1 MGQRTLILKNLLQKQ
16 KARMMKISK
25 EKAFSIMESLLFMSS
40 EPRPFSDFEALFE
53 GEISSQELK
62 TLIEEFKDSYNKKD
76 RGLHLKKIGK
86 GWQLRTK
93 TENKDHLLKI
103 KAQSLFR
110 LSRPSLEVLSIIAFE
125 QPCTKMEIDEIRGVE
140 SGHLLRT
147 LVEKELISLSGKSD
161 LPGKASLYKT
171 SHKFLETF
179 GLENLTELPSQ
190 EEIEELLA
198 NTKEKNKEDLQSIS
212 QEFVQTNIK
221 IPYHQDERENKKI
234 KDSLK
239 SLPDT
244 VEFLEKEK
252 LEKTQADE
260 SKQATPSANT
270 SKNSQTHGQN
280 TGER

>member
-1 MGQRTLILKNLLQKQ
+1 MT
-16 KARMMKISK
+16 KISK
-25 EKAFSIMESLLFMSS
+25 EKAFSVMESLLFMSS
-40 EPRPFSDFEALFE
+40 EPRSFSDFEALFE
-53 GEISSQELK
+53 GNISSQELK
-62 TLIEEFKDSYNKKD
+62 ALIEEFKDSYNKKD

-93 TENKDHLLKI
+93 AENKDYLLKI
-103 KAQSLFR
+103 KARSLFR

-147 LVEKELISLSGKSD
+147 LVEKELINLSGKSD

-171 SHKFLETF
+171 SYKFLETF
-179 GLENLTELPSQ
+179 GLENLAELPSP

-198 NTKEKNKEDLQSIS
+198 RTKGKTKENLQSVS
-212 QEFVQTNIK
+212 NEFAQTNIK

-252 LEKTQADE
+252 WGKTQIDQ
-260 SKQATPSANT
+260 SKETASSAGT
-270 SKNSQTHGQN
+270 SKNNQTPEQN
-280 TGER
+280 IDKR